1 MSNTAGELER
11 IFTDPREPASYS
23 GAEKIKKALKKKK
36 IKYKGSVV
44 QGWLKTKDSYTKHR
58 PARKNFKRNPVVA
71 AYIDEQ
77 WQGDLAEVWDIAAQ
91 NDGVR
96 YLLVLIDVVSKYLW
110 VEPLKSKTGP
120 VVLAGF
126 KRVFD
131 GADRKPKK
139 LQTDDG
145 KEFWY
150 NGLQSYLREKDIV
163 FFTLKSDKKASLA
176 ERVIRTLKEKMFRY
190 MTEKHTKRYIDVLA
204 DLVFSYNNTY
214 HSAIGMTP
222 SEVNIENEGKVLRKL
237 YGAAWGYPRGK
248 QIKKKQKGRFKIGE
262 YVRLSKL
269 KGPFAKGYRGNWT
282 EEVFVIHKLIE
293 SYPYARYEVKDWG
306 DEVLK
311 GTFYE
316 HELQSV
322 GIEAGRYW
330 KVERVIKSKK
340 VGRRTK
346 YLVKWEGYPETLNSW
361 VDESDIKGLNA
372 GAGVG

>member
-1 MSNTAGELER
+1 MGDSVSELEK
-11 IFTDPREPASYS
+11 IFTDPREPGSYS
-23 GAEKIKKALKKKK
+23 GAEKIQKALKKKK
-36 IKYKGSVV
+36 LRYNKDIV

-58 PARKNFKRNPVVA
+58 PARKNFKRNQVVA

-91 NDGVR
+91 NNGVR

-120 VVLAGF
+120 VVLEGF
-126 KRVFD
+126 KNVFKQMS
-131 GADRKPKK
+131 RRPKK

-150 NGLQSYLREKDIV
+150 GGLQNFLREKDIK

-190 MTEKHTKRYIDVLA
+190 MTEKHTKKYIDVLS

-214 HSAIGMTP
+214 HRAIGMTP
-222 SEVNIENEGKVLRKL
+222 TEVNIENEGKVLRNL
-237 YGAAWGYPRGK
+237 YGSAWGMPKGK
-248 QIKKKQKGRFKIGE
+248 PKKKEKPKYKIGE
-262 YVRLSKL
+262 FVRISKL

-282 EEVFVIHKLIE
+282 EEVFVVSKVIE
-293 SYPYARYEVKDWG
+293 SFPYARYELKDWG

-316 HELQSV
+316 KELQSV
-322 GIEAGRYW
+322 GIDAGRYW
-330 KVERVIKSKK
+330 KVEKVIKSKK
-340 VGRRTK
+340 VGQKTK
-346 YLVKWEGYPETLNSW
+346 YLVKWEGYPESLNSW
-361 VDESDIKGLNA
+361 VDENDIKTLGR
-372 GAGVG
+372 GAGVS